1 MPASAASS
9 RAFVFETAETAFTSV
24 QWAPLSSE
32 YHQDPF
38 VVDVAVRAIPVTAPL
53 SASVTLSSPLAGGLR
68 STRLE
73 TSVPTAPTGAP
84 ASSFSAASTGVAA
97 LLRTGASFTGVTL
110 TVIVFGRRVEIHP
123 AIGRAAVVLHLEG
136 EAGVAV
142 AVGIGRRR
150 ELQQPA
156 SDVGDTTPNAPEDT
170 ATAIVGQRPGP
181 RQRRDLHRQQ
191 RVGRVVVRHR

>member
-9 RAFVFETAETAFTSV
+9 RAFVFETAEPAFTSV

-38 VVDVAVRAIPVTAPL
+38 VVDVAVKAIPVTAPL
-53 SASVTLSSPLAGGLR
+53 SASVTLSSPPAGGLR

-97 LLRTGASFTGVTL
+97 LLRTGASFTAVTL
-110 TVIVFGRRVEIHP
+110 TVIVFGLGSRSTP
-123 AIGRAAVVLHLEG
+123 PLAVPPLSCTWKVKL
-136 EAGVAV
+136 A
-142 AVGIGRRR
+142 
-150 ELQQPA
+150 
-156 SDVGDTTPNAPEDT
+156 
-170 ATAIVGQRPGP
+170 
-181 RQRRDLHRQQ
+181 
-191 RVGRVVVRHR
+191 